1 MIVPGLT
8 TRMLPDHLIQYVIT
22 TFFEQSRLDSTA
34 LIRGKTLGGD
44 VCAWLYS
51 GSMYSAIS
59 FADYEKFRRAAR
71 SRGGNY
77 SLELCEFTIEE
88 ILDNGDVV
96 LNFWRRV
103 RDDTGEGG
111 RVLLSYK
118 PPTWAVAQILGGW
131 ENR

>member
-8 TRMLPDHLIQYVIT
+8 SRSLPDHLVYYVIT

-34 LIRGKTLGGD
+34 LIRGKTSGGD
-44 VCAWLYS
+44 VYAWLYS

-59 FADYEKFRRAAR
+59 PADYDKFRRASR
-71 SRGGNY
+71 SRGGSY

-111 RVLLSYK
+111 RVLLSYQG
-118 PPTWAVAQILGGW
+118 PTWVVSQILGGW